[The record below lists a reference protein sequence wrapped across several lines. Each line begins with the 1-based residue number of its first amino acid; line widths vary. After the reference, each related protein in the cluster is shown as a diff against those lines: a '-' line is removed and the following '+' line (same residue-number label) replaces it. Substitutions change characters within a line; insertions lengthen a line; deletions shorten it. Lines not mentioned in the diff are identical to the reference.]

1 MFTLDEDITIWSFIT
16 DNHGVKTWFR
26 HAAKGK
32 HAFKQEKFTDING
45 NQQISASVCYSDDD
59 NFKPEAY
66 VFFGASADLEPP
78 QAANDIKAL
87 SQTPSFGIIK
97 KAWF

>member
-1 MFTLDEDITIWSFIT
+1 MFDFDENITIWTFT
-16 DNHGVKTWFR
+16 KDNFGAKTWTRF
-26 HAAKGK
+26 AAKGK

-45 NQQISASVCYSDDD
+45 DQQISASVCYSDDV
-59 NFKPEAY
+59 NFKPKAY

-87 SQTPSFGIIK
+87 SQTPSFGQIK